1 MSIYINHVKIPLQNN
16 SKTRHFRNFLQD
28 FFRETPFL
36 KLDLLYNH
44 VINITPWLEPIF
56 FPLETNLTLEM
67 VTDLLWVFE

>member
-16 SKTRHFRNFLQD
+16 SKTRHFRNFLPD

-44 VINITPWLEPIF
+44 VINITP
-56 FPLETNLTLEM
+56 
-67 VTDLLWVFE
+67 

>member
-1 MSIYINHVKIPLQNN
+1 MSKFLYKIILRPDILGIFYQI
-16 SKTRHFRNFLQD
+16 